1 MSSVSSLSAEYT
13 DYMLHYFNKVT
24 FSSGNAKVFSL
35 LFHCNDGELH
45 ILPTIPP
52 LTSPDKF
59 WPIHQSGRGHGHH
72 NLDTLNWCQNWDLQ
86 KRLKWDLCGHDHLHW
101 WSCSLTEC
109 TGPSSSVAT
118 ACNQQQLEASFTPSV
133 SGRWMGSFANG
144 GKETRGCKGH

>member
-72 NLDTLNWCQNWDLQ
+72 NLDTLNWCQNWDSAKETQMRPVWPWSSALMILLTHGVYWPKQLCSHSLQ
-86 KRLKWDLCGHDHLHW
+86 SATAWGILHSFSFWEMDGEFCKWREGNKRL
-101 WSCSLTEC
+101 
-109 TGPSSSVAT
+109 
-118 ACNQQQLEASFTPSV
+118 
-133 SGRWMGSFANG
+133 
-144 GKETRGCKGH
+144 